1 MGYPDDAY
9 SQGEL
14 ACVFVVLEE
23 GCDKPWEQVEEELRA
38 LCASELPDYK
48 QPARYELIDAL
59 PLTPIGKVDVRRLRK
74 GLIS

>member
-1 MGYPDDAY
+1 M
-9 SQGEL
+9 Q
-14 ACVFVVLEE
+14 
-23 GCDKPWEQVEEELRA
+23 ELRS

-74 GLIS
+74 GLKKDSDVKRID